1 MGTPRVDD
9 LKSLIKMNLTNNNV
23 VTIYDVNLA
32 TNLIFWM
39 LEVSNANLQELVQ
52 RQLSET

>member
-1 MGTPRVDD
+1 MGTPTVDD
-9 LKSLIKMNLTNNNV
+9 LKALIKMNLTNNNV